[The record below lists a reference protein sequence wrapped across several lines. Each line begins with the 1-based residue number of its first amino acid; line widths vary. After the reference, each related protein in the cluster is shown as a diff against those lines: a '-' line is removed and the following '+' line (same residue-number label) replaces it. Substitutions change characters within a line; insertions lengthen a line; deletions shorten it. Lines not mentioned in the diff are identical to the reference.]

1 MTTIQLQT
9 EVSLT
14 QLLQGVQQL
23 DAATLEQFADEVM
36 LLRAKRRA
44 PSLSKDETELFLQ
57 INRGL
62 PEATQRRFQAL
73 KKKRDDAVLTTAEYD
88 ELLAIIDQIEQHDV
102 ERLHAVAELA
112 QRRQISVRQLMH
124 QLGLLPRHDA

>member
-36 LLRAKRRA
+36 LRRAKRRA
-44 PSLSKDETELFLQ
+44 PSLSKDETELFLR
-57 INRGL
+57 INQGL
-62 PEATQRRFQAL
+62 PEATQLRFQAL
-73 KKKRDDAVLTTAEYD
+73 KEKRDDAALITAEYD
-88 ELLAIIDQIEQHDV
+88 ELLAIIDQIEQRDV
-102 ERLHAVAELA
+102 ERLQALAELA
-112 QRRQISVRQLMH
+112 QRHQVSVRQLMY

>member
-44 PSLSKDETELFLQ
+44 PNLSKDETALLQ
-57 INRGL
+57 RINQGL
-62 PEATQRRFQAL
+62 PEVIQRRFQAL
-73 KKKRDDAVLTTAEYD
+73 KEKRDDAALTGAEYD
-88 ELLAIIDQIEQHDV
+88 ELLVIIDQIEQHDV
-102 ERLHAVAELA
+102 ERLQALAELA
-112 QRRQISVRQLMH
+112 QLRQVSVRQLMY